1 MERGRPRPQKYAPV
15 NATISKL
22 AEHRYCC
29 TPRKTSEQFCSPVG
43 AAARMAAPNLPKGV
57 ESKVVRAVHCAPVW
71 VMLTQVLG
79 PESCRPRPY
88 GRGYV

>member
-1 MERGRPRPQKYAPV
+1 MRTPEHVRRAEDCPPYLRSDFDEMERGRPRPQKYAPV

-43 AAARMAAPNLPKGV
+43 AAAKMAAPNLPKGAG
-57 ESKVVRAVHCAPVW
+57 SR
-71 VMLTQVLG
+71 
-79 PESCRPRPY
+79 
-88 GRGYV
+88 